1 MNGRYS
7 GFANPIER
15 VSVNGVEKV
24 GETQHE
30 QIKTSDGILA
40 TTIFRCRKK
49 IGYKIA
55 RIYECLLLQCT
66 LVAPNKGHEIYC
78 NARDLISSLNN
89 ESCSFEIRD

>member
-1 MNGRYS
+1 MNKPKLPTEYLLQLS
-7 GFANPIER
+7 SA
-15 VSVNGVEKV
+15 VV
-24 GETQHE
+24 
-30 QIKTSDGILA
+30 
-40 TTIFRCRKK
+40 KK

-89 ESCSFEIRD
+89 ESCSFGTNGLKCQRLVSLLTILNLNKK